1 MSYKKREIKTDEDS
15 VAEFWNQL
23 KVDEGMIK
31 KHFHYHFRRFPS
43 ENITDSMHDLI
54 MEFHRLE
61 TFKNFDPTRSKSTST
76 RNRYEVYLFNQV
88 QKVLSYAYSR
98 RRVDYGREVK
108 NDDHIMN
115 YAFEDNDIIQTVEY
129 NRFLSTLKEHLSD
142 KHYELIKL
150 VLGGFNNTEIAEQL
164 GVSSTMVG
172 VYLKSIRQQV
182 ARIPSMAGTIS
193 KYLKETI
200 PA

>member
-23 KVDEGMIK
+23 EVDDRIIK
-31 KHFHYHFRRFPS
+31 KAFHYHFRRFPS
-43 ENITDSMHDLI
+43 ENMTDSMHDLI

-108 NDDHIMN
+108 NEDHIQN
-115 YAFEDNDIIQTVEY
+115 YAFEDNDIIRNVEY
-129 NRFLSTLKEHLSD
+129 NRFLGSLKEHLSD
-142 KHYELIKL
+142 KHYELIEL
-150 VLGGFNNTEIAEQL
+150 VLKGFNNTEIAEVM

-172 VYLKSIRQQV
+172 VYLKTIRQQIT
-182 ARIPSMAGTIS
+182 RIPGMSDTLS
-193 KYLKETI
+193 QYLKE
-200 PA
+200 AVHA